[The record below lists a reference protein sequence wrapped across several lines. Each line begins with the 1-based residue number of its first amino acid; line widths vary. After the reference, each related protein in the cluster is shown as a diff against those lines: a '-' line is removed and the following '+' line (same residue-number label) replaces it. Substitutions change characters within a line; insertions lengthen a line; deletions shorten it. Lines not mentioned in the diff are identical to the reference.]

1 MAFTKKWLSA
11 MNLDEEKIEQIVAA
25 HREVVDALKEE
36 RDKFEA
42 EANKVPVL
50 EQKITDLEKD
60 KTDLQKDKTD
70 LQKKID
76 EFGDETETQKE
87 LARVKKDFDDYKADI
102 AAKETVAKKKT
113 MYSEELKKAG
123 VSDKWIP
130 KILRLADI
138 DGLELSED
146 GKSFK
151 NDKLADDI
159 KTEYADYIVD
169 ESQRGRRQ
177 ATPPQDN
184 GGGDSGGEKSIAA
197 MMAEAHKSAH
207 YGEAKKGD

>member
-1 MAFTKKWLSA
+1 MAFTRKWLSA
-11 MNLDEEKIEQIVAA
+11 MNLDEEKIEQIITA

-36 RDKFEA
+36 RDKFET

-60 KTDLQKDKTD
+60 KTDLQK
-70 LQKKID
+70 KID

-87 LARVKKDFDDYKADI
+87 LAKVKKDFDDYKANI

-151 NDKLADDI
+151 NDKLVDDI

-169 ESQRGRRQ
+169 ESQRGGRQ
-177 ATPPQDN
+177 ATPPQGN